1 MSDKD
6 LDSDLEDDG
15 VMDTDDKVVDSE
27 TEKQLLSGS
36 SAEDESSASD
46 SNADDEDAEM
56 DAEDAA
62 HSRLLQKYFETL
74 EKINH
79 NKYSY
84 DDYVVLVNLAV

>member
-6 LDSDLEDDG
+6 LDSDLDDDG
-15 VMDTDDKVVDSE
+15 AMDTDDKVVDSE

-36 SAEDESSASD
+36 SDESSTGSD
-46 SNADDEDAEM
+46 DDDDDEDAEM

-62 HSRLLQKYFETL
+62 RSRVLQTYFETL
-74 EKINH
+74 EKINK